1 MLRRPQY
8 NLFLSKGRLVGTS
21 YMIIIMYLNLPIIIV
36 LLDNG
41 NADPGNEIVVY
52 EKGEKKSV
60 FRNIWVRADEA

>member
-1 MLRRPQY
+1 
-8 NLFLSKGRLVGTS
+8 
-21 YMIIIMYLNLPIIIV
+21 MIIIMYLNLPIIIV